1 MRIKVKAYS
10 GYKAEERP
18 ISFTIGKK
26 ELRVEELLDRWYG
39 EGYEYFKLRGDD
51 RCIYIIRY
59 NRDEDFWELV
69 MMEGEKI

>member
-18 ISFTIGKK
+18 ISFSIGEK
-26 ELRVEELLDRWYG
+26 ELKVEELVDRWYG
-39 EGYEYFKLRGDD
+39 EDYEYLKLRADD
-51 RCIYIIRY
+51 RCTYIIRY

-69 MMEGEKI
+69 MMEGEKA

>member
-1 MRIKVKAYS
+1 MRIKVKTYS

-18 ISFTIGKK
+18 ISFTIGEK

-39 EGYEYFKLRGDD
+39 EDYENFKIRADD
-51 RCIYIIRY
+51 RCIYIIRN

-69 MMEGEKI
+69 MMEGEKA

>member
-18 ISFTIGKK
+18 ISFSIGKK
-26 ELRVEELLDRWYG
+26 ELRIEELLDRWYG
-39 EGYEYFKLRGDD
+39 KDYEYFKLRADD

-69 MMEGEKI
+69 MMEEEKA

>member
-18 ISFTIGKK
+18 ISFTIGER
-26 ELRVEELLDRWYG
+26 ELKIEELLDRWYG
-39 EGYEYFKLRGDD
+39 EDYEYFKLRADD

-59 NRDEDFWELV
+59 NRGDDFWELH
-69 MMEGEKI
+69 MMEKEKA